1 MKTCDRLR
9 ECGFHSIRMIEVRQR
24 PYDGR
29 RHPFETVDL
38 GFGEGIRVPPK
49 IPETGSIAL
58 EVKEFDEEDSS
69 VPSEDNSTSDGKA
82 TVSSKKRAV
91 SDAVRNSLCKKAKID
106 GSLVS
111 TSSSKTV
118 EVRNGKDEVVTNF
131 DADPLVDT
139 EESRIAL
146 EAQELRQAIY
156 LKRMSCKYVVPIM
169 PVKEMLIG
177 RPLST
182 MKGHTAFLTFAVRP
196 PFIDLAAVI

>member
-1 MKTCDRLR
+1 MKTCDKLR

-38 GFGEGIRVPPK
+38 GFGEGIRLPAK
-49 IPETGSIAL
+49 IPDPGSVVV
-58 EVKEFDEEDSS
+58 EVKEVEEEDSS
-69 VPSEDNSTSDGKA
+69 ALSEDCSTLDGKTIGSSKRAASKDLVNNST
-82 TVSSKKRAV
+82 
-91 SDAVRNSLCKKAKID
+91 CKKAKID
-106 GSLVS
+106 DSLGS
-111 TSSSKTV
+111 TSSNKIV
-118 EVRNGKDEVVTNF
+118 EGISEKDEATPIS
-131 DADPLVDT
+131 DPLVET

-196 PFIDLAAVI
+196 PLSDPAAAVI

>member
-1 MKTCDRLR
+1 
-9 ECGFHSIRMIEVRQR
+9 MIEVRQR

-38 GFGEGIRVPPK
+38 GFGEGIRLPAKVPEP
-49 IPETGSIAL
+49 GSVAT
-58 EVKEFDEEDSS
+58 EVKEIDEENSS
-69 VPSEDNSTSDGKA
+69 DPSEDCSTSDGKA
-82 TVSSKKRAV
+82 KEGRKKKAV
-91 SDAVRNSLCKKAKID
+91 NDAVRISLCKKAKID
-106 GSLVS
+106 ESLVS
-111 TSSSKTV
+111 SSSTTV
-118 EVRNGKDEVVTNF
+118 EVSNGKDEVTTNA
-131 DADPLVDT
+131 DAGPLVDA

>member
-49 IPETGSIAL
+49 VSDPGSVVTEMKGL
-58 EVKEFDEEDSS
+58 EEEDSS
-69 VPSEDNSTSDGKA
+69 APSEDCSTSNGKTA
-82 TVSSKKRAV
+82 VSSKRGA
-91 SDAVRNSLCKKAKID
+91 SNDAVQNTPAKKAKID
-106 GSLVS
+106 DSLVS
-111 TSSSKTV
+111 TSSSKIV
-118 EVRNGKDEVVTNF
+118 EGTSEKDEVTAHPV
-131 DADPLVDT
+131 AET

-146 EAQELRQAIY
+146 VAQELRQAIY

-196 PFIDLAAVI
+196 PLSDPAAVI

>member
-1 MKTCDRLR
+1 
-9 ECGFHSIRMIEVRQR
+9 MIEVRQR

-49 IPETGSIAL
+49 VPDPGSAVTEMKGL
-58 EVKEFDEEDSS
+58 EEEDSS
-69 VPSEDNSTSDGKA
+69 APSEDCSILKGKTA
-82 TVSSKKRAV
+82 VSSKRGASNDSVQKTSA
-91 SDAVRNSLCKKAKID
+91 KKAKID
-106 GSLVS
+106 DNLVS
-111 TSSSKTV
+111 TSSSKIV
-118 EVRNGKDEVVTNF
+118 EGTSEKDEVTAHPV
-131 DADPLVDT
+131 VET
-139 EESRIAL
+139 EESRLAL

-156 LKRMSCKYVVPIM
+156 LKRMSCKYIVPIM

-196 PFIDLAAVI
+196 PLSDPAAVI